1 MSQFPIEP
9 GDQQGVVDGLN
20 YVLSGPGGLGQNF
33 EGFSAYETGY
43 LTGNFRRPYGST
55 APESIYVP
63 PISCSSAEQID
74 DRTFQYNFTSA
85 QPAAPFK
92 PGNNTF
98 GAGWTNTFY
107 NGGSGAIG
115 VVQCTTTF
123 VIIRTAASYPGIGD
137 DLTGGTIEY
146 DANDQ
151 LNSTD
156 SNARVTVTGGTDR
169 VFISAQLSNI
179 MSYVSSTGGDLTYTV
194 EVNRYV
200 GFPNNDP
207 INPDFLFDF
216 DRTVSRKVYQID
228 GITGTGLLTEI
239 ETVFSTVIDQPPPGY
254 FWYILEVLFEPTGD
268 LKIDQAEFN
277 LRSLSAQ
284 VVKE

>member
-9 GDQQGVVDGLN
+9 GDQQGIVDGLN

-33 EGFSAYETGY
+33 QGFSAYETGY

-55 APESIYVP
+55 TPVPLYVAPIA
-63 PISCSSAEQID
+63 CSSAVKID
-74 DRTFQYNFTSA
+74 NRTFQYNFSSA
-85 QPAAPFK
+85 QPAPPFQ
-92 PGNNTF
+92 PGNNIQ
-98 GAGWTNTFY
+98 GSGWADGFY
-107 NGGSGAIG
+107 NGSSGAIG

-123 VIIRTAASYPGIGD
+123 VIIRTAQSYPSQGD
-137 DLTGGTIEY
+137 DFGGGFVGWDVNGI
-146 DANDQ
+146 
-151 LNSTD
+151 LSSTD
-156 SNARVTVTGGTDR
+156 CNARVTVTGATDR
-169 VFISAQLSNI
+169 VFISAQLCDI
-179 MSYVSSTGGDLTYTV
+179 ISYTSTTGGDLTYTV

-207 INPDFLFDF
+207 VNPDFLFDF
-216 DRTVSRKVYQID
+216 DTTVSRKVYNLT
-228 GITGTGLLTEI
+228 GITGTGSLPEI
-239 ETVFSTVIDQPPPGY
+239 QTVFSTVIDQPPPGF

-268 LKIDQAEFN
+268 VLVDQAEFN

>member
-1 MSQFPIEP
+1 MSQYPIET
-9 GDQQGVVDGLN
+9 GDSQAITDGLN

-55 APESIYVP
+55 SPELIYIP
-63 PISCSSAEQID
+63 NIACTSAVAID
-74 DRTFQYNFTSA
+74 ARTFQYNFAAA
-85 QPAAPFK
+85 QPTPPFK
-92 PGNNTF
+92 PGNNIF
-98 GAGWTNTFY
+98 GSGWTDGFY
-107 NGGSGAIG
+107 DGSTAIG

-123 VIIRTAASYPGIGD
+123 VIIRTAASFPGQGD
-137 DLTGGTIEY
+137 DLGGGFVGY
-146 DANDQ
+146 DQNDT

-156 SNARVTVTGGTDR
+156 SNARVTVSGGTDR

-179 MSYVSSTGGDLTYTV
+179 MTYVSTTGGDLTYTV

-216 DRTVSRKVYQID
+216 DRTVSRKTYQID
-228 GITGTGLLTEI
+228 GLTGNGTLPEV
-239 ETVFSTVIDQPPPGY
+239 ETVFSTVVDQPPPGY

-268 LKIDQAEFN
+268 LKVQQAEFN

-284 VVKE
+284 VVKQ